1 MHSLVIA
8 TEFWGGL
15 AAGASVVAAVAALA
29 TVIYARATVA
39 DARQGRRE
47 AAAQHEAVL
56 AEQQRT
62 AAAAEA
68 AQEETRRAAMD
79 ARAAYED
86 ERTAAARTL
95 AMQQTLRRIDQIDR
109 ITQLLGSLANIARDE
124 AVTPPP
130 TVGMQGFP
138 LTRIPT
144 VLAELRTAEALHT
157 ALGGA
162 NLPNV
167 HELAVNGYALG
178 REPMQFLG
186 RAQAALDEIGWLV
199 ANDERYM
206 SIDGASSATA

>member
-1 MHSLVIA
+1 MHGLAIA
-8 TEFWGGL
+8 TDFWGGL

-29 TVIYARATVA
+29 TVRYARATVA
-39 DARQGRRE
+39 DARQGRCE

-62 AAAAEA
+62 AAAMEA
-68 AQEETRRAAMD
+68 AKEETRRAATD
-79 ARAAYED
+79 AQAAYKDERAA
-86 ERTAAARTL
+86 AAQAL

-109 ITQLLGSLANIARDE
+109 ITHLLGSLANIARDE

-130 TVGMQGFP
+130 AAGMQGFP

-144 VLAELRTAEALHT
+144 VLAELRTAMALHT
-157 ALGGA
+157 SLGGA
-162 NLPNV
+162 ELPNV

-186 RAQAALDEIGWLV
+186 RAQAALDEIGRLV
-199 ANDERYM
+199 ANDDRYL
-206 SIDGASSATA
+206 SVDRVSAATA